1 MRDKISRYSSPQRFS
16 RIGYAIVILTFGVL
30 GGWAAYAKIDSA
42 TVAPGTVELEG
53 NRKVVQHL
61 EGGIIQTIHV
71 KEAESVS
78 QGDVLITLE
87 SVEARSNVERFRN
100 RLEEAMAIEARLLA
114 EQVLSSEIDYPESLE
129 VDPSPALKDVLDL
142 QSIILKDR
150 LAIFSS
156 EQEILQFRIEQ
167 LEGQRAGLALQK
179 DAYERRL
186 KLQRE
191 LVERLSRGA
200 ESGVIE
206 NNVLTGRKDALI
218 QVEASLGEAISD
230 EAQVGVAISEARLN
244 QLKLSQEFKER
255 ANRELRDIQ
264 TDLKEIRENLT
275 VAQDI
280 YHRTEIRAPSD
291 GVVQDIRVTTEGSVI
306 RPGEILMEIV
316 PPDDNLLIA
325 SRVSPLDIDNVMPGQ
340 ESEVRFSAFKAKLTP
355 VVLGYVESVSQDI
368 ITPERSD
375 EEPYYLARVRVPEE
389 NMSEEMRQ
397 GLTAGMPADVVI
409 VNGER
414 SVLNY
419 LVSPL
424 TDAIALSLREE

>member
-1 MRDKISRYSSPQRFS
+1 MRDKISIYSSPQRFS
-16 RIGYAIVILTFGVL
+16 RIGYTIVILTFGVL
-30 GGWAAYAKIDSA
+30 GGWAAYAQIDSA
-42 TVAPGTVELEG
+42 TVAPGIVELEG

-78 QGDVLITLE
+78 QGEVLITLE

-100 RLEEAMAIEARLLA
+100 RLEEATAIEARLLA
-114 EQVLSSEIDYPESLE
+114 EQALSEEIDYPESLKSN
-129 VDPSPALKDVLDL
+129 PSPALKNVLDL
-142 QSIILKDR
+142 QSTILADR
-150 LAIFSS
+150 LAIFRS

-167 LEGQRAGLALQK
+167 LEGQKAGLALQK

-186 KLQRE
+186 QLQSE
-191 LVERLSRGA
+191 LVERLTRGA

-244 QLKLSQEFKER
+244 RLKLSQEFKER

-291 GVVQDIRVTTEGSVI
+291 GVVQD
-306 RPGEILMEIV
+306 
-316 PPDDNLLIA
+316 N
-325 SRVSPLDIDNVMPGQ
+325 Q
-340 ESEVRFSAFKAKLTP
+340 AKF
-355 VVLGYVESVSQDI
+355 
-368 ITPERSD
+368 
-375 EEPYYLARVRVPEE
+375 
-389 NMSEEMRQ
+389 
-397 GLTAGMPADVVI
+397 
-409 VNGER
+409 
-414 SVLNY
+414 
-419 LVSPL
+419 
-424 TDAIALSLREE
+424 

>member
-1 MRDKISRYSSPQRFS
+1 
-16 RIGYAIVILTFGVL
+16 
-30 GGWAAYAKIDSA
+30 
-42 TVAPGTVELEG
+42 
-53 NRKVVQHL
+53 
-61 EGGIIQTIHV
+61 
-71 KEAESVS
+71 
-78 QGDVLITLE
+78 
-87 SVEARSNVERFRN
+87 
-100 RLEEAMAIEARLLA
+100 
-114 EQVLSSEIDYPESLE
+114 
-129 VDPSPALKDVLDL
+129 
-142 QSIILKDR
+142 

-156 EQEILQFRIEQ
+156 EQEILRFRIEQ